1 MKKAVIEL
9 DGPVHDSTS
18 EYDEFRD
25 LEMDN
30 LGIHVLRIK
39 NEDLK
44 NMKET
49 LKKIET
55 YLNSITND
63 KK

>member
-9 DGPVHDSTS
+9 VWLVHDSTS
-18 EYDEFRD
+18 EYYEFRD

-39 NEDLK
+39 N
-44 NMKET
+44 
-49 LKKIET
+49 
-55 YLNSITND
+55 
-63 KK
+63 